1 MTNFRTIIVP
11 EAVKSI
17 YAEDPSVFA
26 IVQQVQTVAYTQKIS
41 LRELAE
47 SIEARLL
54 GGHVSPVTAQVGKQ
68 QIINPLLKLLSNIPQ
83 EGFLAL

>member
-17 YAEDPSVFA
+17 YAEDPTVFA
-26 IVQQVQTVAYTQKIS
+26 VVQQVQAVACAQKIS

-47 SIEARLL
+47 NIEARLL
-54 GGHVSPVTAQVGKQ
+54 EGHLATQVG
-68 QIINPLLKLLSNIPQ
+68 
-83 EGFLAL
+83 EYR

>member
-17 YAEDPSVFA
+17 YAEDPTVFA
-26 IVQQVQTVAYTQKIS
+26 VVQQVQAVACSQKLS

-47 SIEARLL
+47 NIEARLL
-54 GGHVSPVTAQVGKQ
+54 EGHLTTQVGVTC
-68 QIINPLLKLLSNIPQ
+68 ISVFNT
-83 EGFLAL
+83 F

>member
-17 YAEDPSVFA
+17 YAEDPTVFA
-26 IVQQVQTVAYTQKIS
+26 VVQQVQAVACAQKIS

-47 SIEARLL
+47 NIEARLL
-54 GGHVSPVTAQVGKQ
+54 EDHLATQVG
-68 QIINPLLKLLSNIPQ
+68 
-83 EGFLAL
+83 EYH

>member
-17 YAEDPSVFA
+17 YAEDPTVFA
-26 IVQQVQTVAYTQKIS
+26 VVQQVQAVACSQKIT

-47 SIEARLL
+47 NIEARLL
-54 GGHVSPVTAQVGKQ
+54 EGQLTAPVS
-68 QIINPLLKLLSNIPQ
+68 
-83 EGFLAL
+83 E